1 MTPLAADY
9 VNERGI
15 QYYNELI
22 DHLLENK
29 ITPIVT
35 LYHWDL
41 PQVRINEPT
50 SQADQYPILNLYIY
64 SLDDF
69 CLLNALFFSCLGLAG
84 KIWWMAKCEHGQ
96 SFQ

>member
-1 MTPLAADY
+1 MLNRQVQSAVISFAADHI
-9 VNERGI
+9 NEKGI

-41 PQVRINEPT
+41 PQV
-50 SQADQYPILNLYIY
+50 
-64 SLDDF
+64 
-69 CLLNALFFSCLGLAG
+69 CV
-84 KIWWMAKCEHGQ
+84 
-96 SFQ
+96 